1 MDLANLEAIAGNPG
15 DIADALN
22 SIMFHG
28 TMSAEMRTSLIN
40 AMNAINDATVSTR
53 NQKRARVAVY
63 LAATSSQ
70 YDIQR

>member
-1 MDLANLEAIAGNPG
+1 MRD
-15 DIADALN
+15 
-22 SIMFHG
+22 SIV
-28 TMSAEMRTSLIN
+28 T
-40 AMNAINDATVSTR
+40 AMNAINDVNLTTR

>member
-1 MDLANLEAIAGNPG
+1 
-15 DIADALN
+15 
-22 SIMFHG
+22 
-28 TMSAEMRTSLIN
+28 MSAQMRTSLIT
-40 AMNAINDATVSTR
+40 AMNAINDATISTR

>member
-1 MDLANLEAIAGNPG
+1 MH
-15 DIADALN
+15 
-22 SIMFHG
+22 SQ
-28 TMSAEMRTSLIN
+28 MRTSIIT
-40 AMNAINDATVSTR
+40 AMNAINDANVTTR

>member
-1 MDLANLEAIAGNPG
+1 
-15 DIADALN
+15 
-22 SIMFHG
+22 
-28 TMSAEMRTSLIN
+28 MSAQMRTSLIT
-40 AMNAINDATVSTR
+40 AMSAINDANVTTR